1 MEKNEKEKAPKAT
14 VEQAE
19 RLDYVLAELEKVKNA
34 EGAEYDERRSE
45 LYQEYYDTI
54 SKYDWY
60 DEVFEENGK
69 KGMKDVKG
77 KIVVPAIYDDF
88 CMPEPYFHKSMPV
101 GAKKDGK
108 VALVTRDGTGLPQT
122 EFEYHYAER
131 IPFTAI
137 YAVWKSDDLKH
148 FALMAGGKVFTP
160 YEIEAYGDVCD
171 GAIRLAAGGKIGL
184 LAYELG
190 LTYIRPEYDDIYD
203 EGIGEYFV
211 FVKDGKEG
219 RVTLDKRFISNEDFD
234 RLSEEEQDKL
244 EEIGF
249 IYAPDF
255 D

>member
-19 RLDYVLAELEKVKNA
+19 RLDYVLTELEKVKNA
-34 EGAEYDERRSE
+34 EGSENEARRLE
-45 LYQEYYDTI
+45 LCQEYCDTI

-77 KIVVPAIYDDF
+77 NIVVPAIYDDF
-88 CMPEPYFHKSMPV
+88 CLPEPYFYKSFPV

-108 VALVTRDGTGLPQT
+108 VALVKRDGTGAPQT
-122 EFEYHYAER
+122 EFEYHYVER
-131 IPFTAI
+131 IPLTAI

-148 FALMAGGKVFTP
+148 FALMAGGEVFTP
-160 YEIEAYGDVCD
+160 YEMDAYGDVCD
-171 GAIRLAAGGKIGL
+171 GAIRLAADGKIGM

-190 LTYIRPEYDDIYD
+190 LTYIKPEYDDIYD
-203 EGIGEYFV
+203 EGLGEYFV

-234 RLSEEEQDKL
+234 KLPQEEKDAL
-244 EEIGF
+244 EDIGF
-249 IYAPDF
+249 IYADF